1 VARSPSFSTA
11 YSANRTDG
19 VERAFL
25 VGIDLRARRSAGPP
39 PQARLARQAME
50 VSRSDDEHE
59 GNGAVLK
66 LHSSGHDNLP
76 GLSLDESM
84 AEFRELATSAGAA
97 VVGEVIQRRDK
108 LDPATLIGRG
118 KLEEITGAVAG
129 SGADVVLFDHDL
141 SPSQQRNIERELHAR
156 VIDRT
161 QLILDIFARHARS
174 REGQL
179 QVELAQLEYLLP
191 RLAGRGIEMSQLGG
205 GIGTRGPGETQLETD
220 RRKISRRMRHVEQ
233 QLEKVRRVR
242 AQQRQRRES
251 VPVETIALVGYTNAG
266 KSTLFN
272 TLTKAGVVASPRMF
286 ATLDPTLRSIALP
299 SKRKVLVSDT
309 VGFIRNLPHTLV
321 TSFRATLEEVQRA
334 SLILHVSDATS
345 PNAAE
350 QQEQVQKVLSE
361 LEAQDKP
368 TIRVLNKIDL
378 LSRAEHDALPADDHT
393 ILISAVRGIG
403 LDQLLARIDSVLT
416 SDPVGCIEVS
426 LPQSEGKLLAMIEAK
441 GKILQRDYRRDR
453 VQLTVEGPESLLR
466 HLRSFETRRNE
477 ASRNGGAPAGR
488 TRRKLPARTRS

>member
-1 VARSPSFSTA
+1 
-11 YSANRTDG
+11 
-19 VERAFL
+19 
-25 VGIDLRARRSAGPP
+25 
-39 PQARLARQAME
+39 
-50 VSRSDDEHE
+50 
-59 GNGAVLK
+59 
-66 LHSSGHDNLP
+66 
-76 GLSLDESM
+76 
-84 AEFRELATSAGAA
+84 
-97 VVGEVIQRRDK
+97 
-108 LDPATLIGRG
+108 
-118 KLEEITGAVAG
+118 
-129 SGADVVLFDHDL
+129 
-141 SPSQQRNIERELHAR
+141 
-156 VIDRT
+156 
-161 QLILDIFARHARS
+161 
-174 REGQL
+174 
-179 QVELAQLEYLLP
+179 
-191 RLAGRGIEMSQLGG
+191 MSQLGG

-272 TLTKAGVVASPRMF
+272 TLTKVAVLASPRMF

-368 TIRVLNKIDL
+368 TIRILNKIDL
-378 LSRAEHDALPADDHT
+378 LSRTERDALPADDYT
-393 ILISAVRGIG
+393 IQVSAIKGIG

-416 SDPVGCIEVS
+416 ADPVGCIEVS

-441 GKILQRDYRRDR
+441 GKILGRDYRRDR
-453 VQLTVEGPESLLR
+453 VQLTVEGPQSLLR
-466 HLRSFETRRNE
+466 HLRSFETGSHE
-477 ASRNGGAPAGR
+477 ASRKGGVVAGR
-488 TRRKLPARTRS
+488 TATRRKLPARTHS